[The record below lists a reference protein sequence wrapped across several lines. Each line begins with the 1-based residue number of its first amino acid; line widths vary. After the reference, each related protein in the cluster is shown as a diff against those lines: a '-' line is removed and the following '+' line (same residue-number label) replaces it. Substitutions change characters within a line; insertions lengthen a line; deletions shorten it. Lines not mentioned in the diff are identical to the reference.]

1 MTSASR
7 AGSTTAKESDVYGGR
22 QPPYSAEAEQA
33 VLSAMLLDGDAA
45 LRGAELLDVSMFYR
59 EGHRR
64 VFRAMV
70 GLLERREAVDP
81 VTLRAEL
88 ERRSELEPA
97 GGIEYLSYLLDVV
110 PTAAN
115 IDHHA
120 KIVRDN
126 AILRRLIEAGT
137 SIVQDAYEAN
147 RLPDEALDVAE
158 QRIFEIAEQRKTGG
172 FVRLKELLWPTM
184 ERIES
189 LHAGGQ
195 SITGVPS
202 GFKDLDDKTAG
213 FQRGDL
219 VIVAAR
225 PGMGKTSLCL
235 NVAQHAAIEKNIPVA
250 VFSLEM
256 SRTQLVQRLLTSE
269 ARVDAQ
275 RLRQGRLRPEDY
287 AALARG
293 AGFLA
298 PAPIW
303 IDDSASLTP
312 LELRSKAR
320 RIKAENDVGLLIVDY
335 LQLMR
340 APEYAENRVQ
350 EISAISRALKGLAK
364 ELDVPVMALSQLSR
378 APEQRGGEHRRPQ
391 LSDLR
396 ESGAIE
402 QDADLVLFIYREA
415 AYPGDVDAEG
425 NRLDKDGRVIE
436 GDAEV
441 IIGKQR
447 NGPTGTVNLHF
458 YRAYTRFES
467 TTDRAPPSRPPEAPN
482 DR

>member
-1 MTSASR
+1 MATPP
-7 AGSTTAKESDVYGGR
+7 DVFGGR

-33 VLSAMLLDGDAA
+33 VLGAMLLDGDAA
-45 LRGAELLDVSMFYR
+45 LRGTELLDDAMFYR

-64 VFRAMV
+64 LFRAMH
-70 GLLERREAVDP
+70 GIIERGGVIDP
-81 VTLRAEL
+81 VTLRDEVDRRGEL
-88 ERRSELEPA
+88 EGV

-115 IDHHA
+115 IDYHA
-120 KIVRDN
+120 KIVRDK
-126 AILRRLIEAGT
+126 ALLRRLIEAATG
-137 SIVQDAYEAN
+137 IVQEAYEAK
-147 RLPDEALDVAE
+147 RLADEVLDSAE
-158 QRIFEIAEQRKTGG
+158 QKIFLVSETRKTEG

-202 GFKDLDDKTAG
+202 GFADLDDKTAG
-213 FQRGDL
+213 FQNADL

-225 PGMGKTSLCL
+225 PSMGKTALCL
-235 NVAQHAAIEKNIPVA
+235 NIAQHAAIEKGIPVA
-250 VFSLEM
+250 IFSLEM
-256 SRTQLVQRLLTSE
+256 AKAQLVQRLLTSE
-269 ARVDAQ
+269 ARVDAH
-275 RLRQGRLRPEDY
+275 RLRQGLLKDADY
-287 AALARG
+287 ALLARA
-293 AGFLA
+293 AGILSS
-298 PAPIW
+298 APIW

-320 RIKAENDVGLLIVDY
+320 RIKAEHNVGLVIVDY

-340 APEYAENRVQ
+340 SPDQVENRVQ
-350 EISAISRALKGLAK
+350 EISAISRALKALAK
-364 ELDVPVMALSQLSR
+364 ELDVPVVALSQLSR

-402 QDADLVLFIYREA
+402 QDADVVLFIYREEM
-415 AYPGDVDAEG
+415 YSGTEDPKTGE
-425 NRLDKDGRVIE
+425 NIE
-436 GDAEV
+436 GQAEV

-447 NGPTGTVNLHF
+447 NGPTGTIKLHF
-458 YRAYTRFES
+458 HKAYTRFDNYSQREN
-467 TTDRAPPSRPPEAPN
+467 EGGGN
-482 DR
+482 GG